1 MNGTVLEI
9 LQASWSVGMQSGS
22 TNPCSDRIISIELT
36 PAVAPIRMF
45 CDATIVI
52 SGIKGSAT
60 SGSEIDGSTTSGYQI
75 NGTVSNGGFGT
86 AAGWSRS
93 LGELTLTMYSDL
105 SVGQTYTFEFIVR
118 NAPTENAAQN
128 VTFAHPSIFDP
139 DASASVVSGIMQI
152 LALEMTVSQAAS
164 CAPCWLA
171 PCPALFSHHAL
182 HNFPPV
188 SLVRLCRVSSKE
200 TVAISSPPPSVPSLH
215 LCICFVSSV
224 LPTSLSRPSR
234 LSVSFLCPFH
244 ESLILQPSCHN

>member
-1 MNGTVLEI
+1 
-9 LQASWSVGMQSGS
+9 MQSGS

-60 SGSEIDGSTTSGYQI
+60 SGTEID
-75 NGTVSNGGFGT
+75 GTVSNGGFGT

-234 LSVSFLCPFH
+234 LSVSIGCPFH
-244 ESLILQPSCHN
+244 EKPMPLQPSCHN